1 MIKKNKS
8 TDSVGK
14 QLEDQVVQ
22 AQVAQAKTGFAEA
35 GSKSSHSVSSKD
47 TAHGNKGKSVAK
59 KTDEDELD
67 LSLNTGA
74 ESAADPI
81 VLAQAETGTAT
92 DAATAGSSSSAAG
105 TAGGGAGSAAAG
117 AATGAEG
124 AGAFALSDAALGTM
138 ILAGTVGVVAIA
150 STGGGSAAAVAATP
164 ATGFTLTG
172 IVAAGAVVAGHGLTV
187 EAFKA
192 DGTQLAGGTATVGSS
207 GTFTINITEN
217 YSGPVL
223 VRVVDTSTGNDYTHE
238 ATGNPTDLTA
248 DLRAMVNVSGNGTI
262 TVNVTPVTELAV
274 RELVGDAGGDGGTSV
289 AVLGATVTTTQV
301 TTANTAVQSALG
313 LTGDIVTTTP
323 VTVDAAGFATA
334 TATQKVYGQVLAAI
348 AGAEP
353 VPGTDTGAVLNTLAQ
368 SVSGSTLDQVAVDLL
383 IAGATTVDA
392 VYPTAGAAAVLTT
405 LIGGN
410 ISAIDIS
417 ADTGSNV
424 NDFITQT
431 AAQTI
436 TATLDAALSGTKLW
450 GSVDGG
456 TTWTDISSFV
466 AGTALT
472 WTGVTLAGSSSIKLA
487 VTADTVGAG
496 TVPAFTG
503 ATASVVGSISTQSYS
518 VDTTAPAFTSA
529 ATGSFAENGTGA
541 TYKAVSTDTNLVTYT
556 LSGGADASLFNF
568 DANSGVATFKTVPN
582 FESAADAGADNVY
595 DISVTAT
602 DGAGNASTQAVAITV
617 TNVNE
622 APTLTSGAAASF
634 AENGTGTV
642 HTVTA
647 TDPDVPTTLTYAL
660 AGADAALFN
669 ISTSTG
675 AVTFK
680 TAPNFE
686 APTDAGA
693 NNVYDITVTASDGA
707 LSTAAQA
714 VSITVTNV
722 NEAPTLTSSA
732 AASFTENGTAA
743 AYTVT
748 ATDPENATLT
758 YALAGTDAALF
769 NINAST
775 GAVTFATASN
785 FELPADAGGN
795 NVYDI
800 TVTASDGTNTTAA
813 QAVAITVT
821 NVNEAPTLTG
831 PASTTTLAINQV
843 FSDNVSNL
851 FSDVDAADVLSYSA
865 TGLPTG
871 ITLNTTTGAI
881 GGTPTATGTATV
893 VITATDSGGLNVSH
907 TETINVVTAPVISSI
922 ASSVAQA
929 KSGDALTF
937 TATISE
943 AVTVTGTPTLTLDVG
958 GTAMT
963 ATYTGGTGT
972 AALTFTATT
981 PATGDDATVTV
992 TGINLGAGGSVTGN
1006 VTTQPLVTT
1015 TTGQVVT
1022 AFVVDNSN
1030 PVFTSAA
1037 TANAAENQTAA
1048 YTSATTDGTAVTYT
1062 LGGGADV
1069 ALFNINASTGA
1080 VTFKTAPNFEV
1091 PTDAGAD
1098 KVYDVTVTATDA
1110 LGHASNQAAAIT
1122 VTNVNEAPTVA
1133 SGVPTTDTLV
1143 IGQALSGKEVASLFV
1158 DVDAGDTL
1166 TYSQTGL
1173 PTELTLN
1180 PSTGVITGTPVTH
1193 NITNITFTATD
1204 SGGLTTSHTIAVS
1217 FVSAPTLT
1225 STIDNV
1231 TNFEVTSNIVMTA
1244 SENVTAVA
1252 GKYIHIINDANDT
1265 TNAGFHGEATVNTQ
1279 DILVT
1284 DAAVT
1289 ITNNTITINPGFD
1302 LDFSNNYHITVD
1314 AGAFL
1319 GVTSGQG
1326 SVAAADATMMNF
1338 STVLPAASA
1347 TAAASQAMTG
1357 GTDAMVAGRSW
1368 WDAEGFGAPGG
1379 ASVARD
1385 FAAGD
1390 FAIAAND
1397 LATTGIA
1404 TNDFYIAVNNFAAG
1418 DLIYVDNHGDNT
1430 VQRQTD
1436 FNAGLVL
1443 DLLGV
1448 APTTII
1454 TGASATAT
1462 GQNGGQFDVTLEGS
1476 TASFADTVALQVLL
1490 GNVTYQPVL
1499 YG

>member
-1 MIKKNKS
+1 MIKKSKS
-8 TDSVGK
+8 TDSAGK

-22 AQVAQAKTGFAEA
+22 AKTDFAEA

-59 KTDEDELD
+59 KTDEEELD

-92 DAATAGSSSSAAG
+92 DAAAAGSSSSAAG
-105 TAGGGAGSAAAG
+105 TAGGGAGSATAG

-138 ILAGTVGVVAIA
+138 ILAGTIGVAAIA
-150 STGGGSAAAVAATP
+150 STGGGSAAVAAATP
-164 ATGFTLTG
+164 ATGFILTG

-192 DGTQLAGGTATVGSS
+192 DGTQLAGGTATVGSN

-223 VRVVDTSTGNDYTHE
+223 VRVVDTSAGNDYTHE

-348 AGAEP
+348 AGAES

-392 VYPTAGAAAVLTT
+392 VYPTAGAATVLTT
-405 LIGGN
+405 LVGGN

-436 TATLDAALSGTKLW
+436 TATLDAALSATKLW

-456 TTWTDISSFV
+456 ATWTDISSFV

-622 APTLTSGAAASF
+622 IPTLTSGATASY

-647 TDPDVPTTLTYAL
+647 TDPDAATTLTYAL

-669 ISTSTG
+669 ISASTG

-714 VSITVTNV
+714 VAITVTNV
-722 NEAPTLTSSA
+722 DEAPTLTSSA
-732 AASFTENGTAA
+732 AASFIENGTAA

-775 GAVTFATASN
+775 GAVTFATAPN
-785 FELPADAGGN
+785 FELPADAGGDHI
-795 NVYDI
+795 YDI

-821 NVNEAPTLTG
+821 NANEAPALTSG
-831 PASTTTLAINQV
+831 ATSTTTLAVNQV

-865 TGLPTG
+865 TGLPAG
-871 ITLNTTTGAI
+871 VTLTTAGVI
-881 GGTPTATGTATV
+881 SGTPTTVTPTGGVPV
-893 VITATDSGGLNVSH
+893 VITATDAGGLTATH
-907 TETINVVTAPVISSI
+907 TVTVNVVTAPVITSI
-922 ASSVAQA
+922 AANVAQA

-943 AVTVTGTPTLTLDVG
+943 AVTVSGIPTLTLDVG
-958 GTAMT
+958 GTLVT

-972 AALTFTATT
+972 TALTFTATT
-981 PATGDDATVTV
+981 PAGDDATVTV
-992 TGINLGAGGSVTGN
+992 TAINLNGGSVTGN

-1037 TANAAENQTAA
+1037 AVNAAENQTAA
-1048 YTSATTDGTAVTYT
+1048 YTATVTDATTVTYALSGTDAAKFT
-1062 LGGGADV
+1062 LTNGV
-1069 ALFNINASTGA
+1069 LTFNN
-1080 VTFKTAPNFEV
+1080 APNFES
-1091 PTDAGAD
+1091 PTDSGPNN
-1098 KVYDVTVTATDA
+1098 VYDVTITATDA
-1110 LGHASNQAAAIT
+1110 LGHAANQNVAIT
-1122 VTNVNEAPTVA
+1122 VTNVNEAPTVVQGA
-1133 SGVPTTDTLV
+1133 LTQQTFAVNQAITTNNNVSG
-1143 IGQALSGKEVASLFV
+1143 LFA
-1158 DVDAGDTL
+1158 DVDSATL
-1166 TYSQTGL
+1166 TYSATGL
-1173 PTELTLN
+1173 PAGVTLDAN
-1180 PSTGVITGTPVTH
+1180 TGLISGTPTAVGQAA
-1193 NITNITFTATD
+1193 IVFTATD
-1204 SGGLTTSHTIAVS
+1204 GSLTASHTMTVNIVT
-1217 FVSAPTLT
+1217 APTIT

-1231 TNFEVTSNIVMTA
+1231 TNFDVTSNIVMTA
-1244 SENVTAVA
+1244 SESVTAVA
-1252 GKYIHIINDANDT
+1252 GKNITIVNDGGT
-1265 TNAGFHGEATVNTQ
+1265 GFHGEATVNTQ
-1279 DILVT
+1279 II
-1284 DAAVT
+1284 AANDTTKVT

-1319 GVTSGQG
+1319 GASGQ
-1326 SVAAADATMMNF
+1326 SSIATADATVMNF

-1347 TAAASQAMTG
+1347 TATASQAMTS
-1357 GTDAMVAGRSW
+1357 GTDAMVAGHSW

-1430 VQRQTD
+1430 VQRQAD

-1443 DLLGV
+1443 DLFGV
-1448 APTTII
+1448 APTSII

-1462 GQNGGQFDVTLEGS
+1462 GQNGGQFDVTVAGS
-1476 TASFADTVALQVLL
+1476 TASFADTMALQVLL